1 MSFLKGMDVCAS
13 GMTAQWMRMDIVS
26 ENITNANTTRT
37 ENGEAYRRK
46 MVVLEPQQERKNFS
60 KYLSEE
66 KLRQQDAVG
75 GVKVTEIVEDERP
88 FRRVYDPTH
97 PDADQEGYVNMPNVD
112 ILKETID
119 AMSASRAYEASLTAF
134 NVFKSMAAKAL
145 EIGK

>member
-1 MSFLKGMDVCAS
+1 MSFLKGLDVCAS

-37 ENGEAYRRK
+37 EDGEAYRRK
-46 MVVLEPQQERKNFS
+46 MVVLEPQNQTKSFK

-66 KLRQQDAVG
+66 KFRQTDAAG

-88 FRRVYDPTH
+88 FRRIYDPTH
-97 PDADQEGYVNMPNVD
+97 PDADAEGYVDMPNVD
-112 ILKETID
+112 ILKETVD